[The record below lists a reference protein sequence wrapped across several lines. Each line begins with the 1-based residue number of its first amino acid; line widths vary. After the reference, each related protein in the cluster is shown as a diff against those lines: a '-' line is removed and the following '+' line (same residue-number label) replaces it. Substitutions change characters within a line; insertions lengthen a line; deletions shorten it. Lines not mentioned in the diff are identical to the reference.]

1 MKRKEYCVECGKTLR
16 NYKQG
21 DKKIHRKCWML
32 LRDKS
37 ERHYDHLFCKD
48 KKRETMKKS
57 IIIGVS
63 PPYDDTTL
71 DIAGNEINIEKG
83 VEGEFPPTPSS
94 SPASLLQ
101 SLSLPPQKQS

>member
-21 DKKIHRKCWML
+21 DKRIHRKCWML

-37 ERHYDHLFCKD
+37 ERHFDHLFCKD
-48 KKRETMKKS
+48 KKIETMKKS
-57 IIIGVS
+57 IIIHPIDIRVS
-63 PPYDDTTL
+63 PLKDDTAT
-71 DIAGNEINIEKG
+71 
-83 VEGEFPPTPSS
+83 SS
-94 SPASLLQ
+94 SPTSPLQ

>member
-1 MKRKEYCVECGKTLR
+1 MNRKEYCVECGKTLR

-21 DKKIHRKCWML
+21 DKRIHRKCWML

-37 ERHYDHLFCKD
+37 ERHFDHLFCKD

-57 IIIGVS
+57 VII
-63 PPYDDTTL
+63 PPL
-71 DIAGNEINIEKG
+71 DIAGNE
-83 VEGEFPPTPSS
+83 VEITPTPSS
-94 SPASLLQ
+94 SPTSPLQ